1 MTRVHLNACANPV
14 LNAKARTNA
23 ISVLLATIALI
34 MLHSILISLPFQD
47 GGLTIVLV
55 EVIPLA
61 VLDLFLTLYF
71 LAILVKTRMFI
82 RQMYKIEGSVCDD
95 VTSSVFCTCCTV
107 IQMGHHTADYET
119 YTGVCCSS
127 TGLPP
132 QLQALSPHSL
142 PPREVKSPFSM
153 C

>member
-1 MTRVHLNACANPV
+1 MARLHLNSCANPV
-14 LNAKARTNA
+14 LNVKARTNA
-23 ISVLLATIALI
+23 ISILLASIALI
-34 MLHSILISLPFQD
+34 MLHSILISLPFQS
-47 GGLTIVLV
+47 GGITIVLI

-61 VLDLFLTLYF
+61 VLDLLLILYF
-71 LAILVKTRMFI
+71 FVLLVKTRTFV

-95 VTSSVFCTCCTV
+95 VTSSVFCTCCTA
-107 IQMGHHTADYET
+107 IQMGYHTADYET

-132 QLQALSPHSL
+132 QLQALSPHSI
-142 PPREVKSPFSM
+142 PPPEFIKPFSM